1 MFSIL
6 DPCLG
11 YPFVRTQGIV
21 EKVAVV
27 FFDSNQTPVERFVFK
42 LNVNQN
48 FAASLPVND
57 IEYSLRTFLI
67 KLSVS
72 EPLLRP
78 LPQGLLPGSP
88 LVQNFACGH
97 SLSLHHRMSFV
108 RAILSSL
115 HTLSPTLGN
124 GSEANL
130 RRHFLT
136 SVCILHGCSF
146 GGRPPTSIISN
157 NAVITAGCQFCRVSC
172 DCV

>member
-1 MFSIL
+1 MERGQASAIASPGEVTDLLCEFLEVAVTLLLSIRKL
-6 DPCLG
+6 
-11 YPFVRTQGIV
+11 YPAEIFERRRHLNVPVQWIRHAELRDHIHSALTSLHSWIQQGIV

-78 LPQGLLPGSP
+78 LPQVSEDDRVLL
-88 LVQNFACGH
+88 
-97 SLSLHHRMSFV
+97 
-108 RAILSSL
+108 
-115 HTLSPTLGN
+115 
-124 GSEANL
+124 
-130 RRHFLT
+130 
-136 SVCILHGCSF
+136 
-146 GGRPPTSIISN
+146 
-157 NAVITAGCQFCRVSC
+157 
-172 DCV
+172 